1 MLVSSWKPQS
11 NPPRAM
17 SGNRGSLIPGFE
29 ATFPLDLSMVDQH
42 GALQIRLKLLHSERS
57 EGRTA
62 QKAKTAGI
70 HRSDFEHDWKLLNH
84 IFYWLSRLAGPSG
97 IHFVERTGT
106 FAFAW
111 WSGFAVFPDGDHS
124 CLLMWRLG
132 QVQRFLDASAL
143 IVSSPA
149 FCMRGWR
156 QLGRPGPSCAAF
168 GNPNG
173 GKSEKRD
180 EKRELS
186 SLTCFYY
193 FGMNHILADFW
204 YRGLRGY
211 LEHWHL
217 VVVWTPADWQVVC
230 GSHRNWVARTCRGIC
245 STGFRHIPTPVQQLH
260 SRYICRISSRALDR
274 GAFPGNDIDMV
285 DQCGSWLVYNSQRG
299 CQQCDLVK
307 TCKR

>member
-1 MLVSSWKPQS
+1 MERCRSAWSCCTQNDLKAAPLKRQKLQGFIGPILNMIGSCWTIFFLLAVKAC
-11 NPPRAM
+11 RAI
-17 SGNRGSLIPGFE
+17 RH
-29 ATFPLDLSMVDQH
+29 TFCRKNWN
-42 GALQIRLKLLHSERS
+42 IRLIRLRCLSGWWPQLLANVAL
-57 EGRTA
+57 G
-62 QKAKTAGI
+62 
-70 HRSDFEHDWKLLNH
+70 
-84 IFYWLSRLAGPSG
+84 SG
-97 IHFVERTGT
+97 
-106 FAFAW
+106 
-111 WSGFAVFPDGDHS
+111 
-124 CLLMWRLG
+124 
-132 QVQRFLDASAL
+132 SAL
-143 IVSSPA
+143 PRCIGPHRVLA
-149 FCMRGWR
+149 CILHARWR

>member
-11 NPPRAM
+11 NPSRAM

-106 FAFAW
+106 FA

-149 FCMRGWR
+149 FCMPGDDNWEGLGHHVLPLGVRMGGKAIKEMKRGNFQVWPDFTILEWIIFW
-156 QLGRPGPSCAAF
+156 QISGTEACAA
-168 GNPNG
+168 
-173 GKSEKRD
+173 
-180 EKRELS
+180 
-186 SLTCFYY
+186 T
-193 FGMNHILADFW
+193 
-204 YRGLRGY
+204 
-211 LEHWHL
+211 
-217 VVVWTPADWQVVC
+217 
-230 GSHRNWVARTCRGIC
+230 
-245 STGFRHIPTPVQQLH
+245 
-260 SRYICRISSRALDR
+260 
-274 GAFPGNDIDMV
+274 
-285 DQCGSWLVYNSQRG
+285 
-299 CQQCDLVK
+299 
-307 TCKR
+307 